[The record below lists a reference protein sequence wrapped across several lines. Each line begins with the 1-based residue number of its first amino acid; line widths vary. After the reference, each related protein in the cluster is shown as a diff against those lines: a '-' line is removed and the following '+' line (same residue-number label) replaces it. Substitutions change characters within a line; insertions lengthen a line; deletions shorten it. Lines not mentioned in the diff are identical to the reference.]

1 MGLAKVPMCD
11 VLMADAFG
19 VAVGAEYCWFT
30 EEEACPDDDKM
41 PRGAG
46 YGLFEASIAISPH
59 EA

>member
-1 MGLAKVPMCD
+1 
-11 VLMADAFG
+11 MADAFG